1 MIGPIRRGMVRRHAN
16 TDTRFSIDNQPLLL
30 RAAMGRGVSNVQREA
45 EDDVPELRRRLAELL
60 ALTEETLTDRI
71 QFDQNNHL
79 LFLALL
85 FTAKQAEHARSV
97 LTLGESPD
105 ATLIT
110 RSMLEGLSQL
120 LWAAQEP
127 DDRPLRWR
135 AFAYVRDWRVMKA
148 RDAAGE
154 IVPTDRREHIQEGLR
169 QFGNLFLS
177 RQAQKAKTTGRPL
190 PDDPYVKNWYPAT
203 EKEIFSA
210 VGGEVAYKELYGAAS
225 EWHHWRV
232 GGLGPMLKVD
242 EQRQTFTWTINNPG
256 ITAEALATAFMCL
269 WQTLSTLEDVAQ
281 CGIKDKLK
289 RLYTIHTRSTES
301 VKN

>member
-1 MIGPIRRGMVRRHAN
+1 M
-16 TDTRFSIDNQPLLL
+16 Q
-30 RAAMGRGVSNVQREA
+30 QEA
-45 EDDVPELRRRLAELL
+45 EDDVTELRRRLAELL
-60 ALTEETLTDRI
+60 ELTEETLKGPI

-79 LFLALL
+79 LFLALT
-85 FTAKQAEHARSV
+85 FTAKQAEHAKSV

-110 RSMLEGLSQL
+110 RSMLEGLNQL

-135 AFAYVRDWRVMKA
+135 AFAYVRDWRTMKA
-148 RDAAGE
+148 QDAAGD
-154 IVPTDRREHIQEGLR
+154 IVPADRRKQIQEGLR

-177 RQAQKAKTTGRPL
+177 PRARKAQSTGRPL
-190 PDDPYVKNWYPAT
+190 PDDPYDKNWYHAK

-210 VGGEVAYKELYGAAS
+210 VGGEVAYQKLYGPAS

-232 GGLGPMLKVD
+232 GGLGPMLTFDK
-242 EQRQTFTWTINNPG
+242 QTQTFTWTINNRRE
-256 ITAEALATAFMCL
+256 ITAGALATAFMCL

-281 CGIKDKLK
+281 RGIRVKLN
-289 RLYTIHTRSTES
+289 RLYAIHTRSAES

>member
-1 MIGPIRRGMVRRHAN
+1 
-16 TDTRFSIDNQPLLL
+16 
-30 RAAMGRGVSNVQREA
+30 MGRGVSNLQREA
-45 EDDVPELRRRLAELL
+45 EDDVTKLRRCVAELL
-60 ALTEETLTDRI
+60 ALAEETLTDRI

-85 FTAKQAEHARSV
+85 FTTKQTEHARSV

-105 ATLIT
+105 AALIT
-110 RSMLEGLSQL
+110 RSMLEGLNQL

-135 AFAYVRDWRVMKA
+135 AFAYVRDWRMMKA
-148 RDAAGE
+148 QEAAGE
-154 IVPTDRREHIQEGLR
+154 IVPADRKKQIQEGLQ

-177 RQAQKAKTTGRPL
+177 RQAQEAKSKGLPL
-190 PDDPYVKNWYPAT
+190 PDDPYVKNWYQER

-210 VGGEVAYKELYGAAS
+210 VGGEVAYKELYGPAS

-232 GGLGPMLKVD
+232 GGLGSMLKFD
-242 EQRQTFTWTINNPG
+242 EQTQTFTWTINNRE
-256 ITAEALATAFMCL
+256 ITAGALATAFLCL

-281 CGIKDKLK
+281 RGIKDKLK
-289 RLYTIHTRSTES
+289 RLYTTYTRNTES